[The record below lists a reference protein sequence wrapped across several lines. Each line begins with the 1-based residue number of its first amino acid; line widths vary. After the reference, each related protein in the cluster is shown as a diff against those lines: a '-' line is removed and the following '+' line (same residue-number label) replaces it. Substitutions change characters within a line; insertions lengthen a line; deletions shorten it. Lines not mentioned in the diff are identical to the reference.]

1 MIYFQMFLFNREST
15 NLPLQQM
22 SYFPTTTQ
30 QKGRPR
36 KRKVIQSEETIIGCT
51 PDSTPGSQEHHLS
64 HEGALRLGGN
74 YFIDYF
80 PYLKFTHF

>member
-1 MIYFQMFLFNREST
+1 MIQMSLFNRETT

-51 PDSTPGSQEHHLS
+51 PDSTPGSQEHHLT

-74 YFIDYF
+74 FILLIIF
-80 PYLKFTHF
+80 LLPSFTFL

>member
-1 MIYFQMFLFNREST
+1 
-15 NLPLQQM
+15 M

-51 PDSTPGSQEHHLS
+51 TDSTPGSQEHHLT

-74 YFIDYF
+74 YFIDLFFLYH
-80 PYLKFTHF
+80 PLNLTHFDCKTIDCL